1 MSGANSAPV
10 FEQRARELGIPGGLI
25 DSLTAAHVNTF
36 ARLAYL
42 TPYQPG
48 QPDDQV
54 LFDKLEEIATR
65 PLHDFEKACFRQL
78 FYEASAITVSELK
91 QKVERVDS
99 SEPAT
104 LPLAERMHRMENQ
117 KANLS
122 GVHFSVFTEP
132 SNKLVD
138 QFFQM
143 MTDQQLTWLP
153 WNKLA
158 SRSDELQLNKKDLQ
172 LVFDSQG
179 NLKMS
184 KKETEA
190 YSDLKGE
197 IQIRQALR
205 RRSLAVDLTGLID
218 FQTQETWHEKLFEC
232 LAKQAPS
239 GYRQTS
245 MEQCKEAD
253 KVLWTMLAERTRG
266 NVKVTAAGKPVQDQ
280 FVALSVSTEVLL
292 LLQPLPSP
300 PTARPGPYDKVG
312 LKGDGK
318 TKDGKG
324 KGKSDKKGKGGIS
337 LPENCTAKTPEG
349 KPICFNFNYGR
360 CKRAQAGKRCDRGCH
375 VCFRCYANKPHNECT
390 HDN

>member
-1 MSGANSAPV
+1 M
-10 FEQRARELGIPGGLI
+10 
-25 DSLTAAHVNTF
+25 
-36 ARLAYL
+36 
-42 TPYQPG
+42 
-48 QPDDQV
+48 
-54 LFDKLEEIATR
+54 
-65 PLHDFEKACFRQL
+65 
-78 FYEASAITVSELK
+78 SELK

-104 LPLAERMHRMENQ
+104 LPLAERMHRMDNQ
-117 KANLS
+117 KTNLS
-122 GVHFSVFTEP
+122 GVHFSVYTEP

-138 QFFQM
+138 QYFQM
-143 MTDQQLTWLP
+143 MADQQLVWLP

-158 SRSDELQLNKKDLQ
+158 SRSDESQLNKKDLQ

-190 YSDLKGE
+190 LSDLKGE

-218 FQTQETWHEKLFEC
+218 FQIQETWHEKMFEC
-232 LAKQAPS
+232 LAKQSPA

-253 KVLWTMLAERTRG
+253 KMLWTMLAERT
-266 NVKVTAAGKPVQDQ
+266 NVKVTAAGKPVQQ
-280 FVALSVSTEVLL
+280 EFVALSSSTEVLL
-292 LLQPLPSP
+292 LLQPLPAPSNP
-300 PTARPGPYDKVG
+300 RPGPYDKV
-312 LKGDGK
+312 KGDGK
-318 TKDGKG
+318 GKDGKG

-349 KPICFNFNYGR
+349 KPICFNYNYGR
-360 CKRAQAGKRCDRGCH
+360 CRRAQAGKRCDRGFH
-375 VCFRCYANKPHNECT
+375 VCFRCYAFT
-390 HDN
+390 L